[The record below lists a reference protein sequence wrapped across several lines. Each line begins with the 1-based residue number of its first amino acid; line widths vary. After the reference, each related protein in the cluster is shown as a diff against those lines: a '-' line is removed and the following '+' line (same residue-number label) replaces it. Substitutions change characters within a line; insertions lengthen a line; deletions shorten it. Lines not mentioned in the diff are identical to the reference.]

1 MLRLGRQEGWYIN
14 IFGYDTT
21 KITNKE
27 ENAMSCGGSFGG
39 CGGSSYLFE
48 DTYGGCGASS
58 EMRIPLSSG
67 GCGSS
72 SYLHISGGGCGGT
85 TYTVE
90 SSGGCGGSYPASD
103 EDIRRAF
110 ENIRRRW

>member
-1 MLRLGRQEGWYIN
+1 
-14 IFGYDTT
+14 
-21 KITNKE
+21 
-27 ENAMSCGGSFGG
+27 MSCGGSFGG
-39 CGGSSYLFE
+39 CGGSS
-48 DTYGGCGASS
+48 

-67 GCGSS
+67 GCGGGS

-85 TYTVE
+85 TYTVK